1 MEFLTKF
8 NNFPTRRFA
17 GADFGNDLPGKSQAN
32 SRAIL
37 GPFSGHFQDII
48 RNQPLTKNRKWL
60 NINVL
65 P

>member
-32 SRAIL
+32 SRAN
-37 GPFSGHFQDII
+37 SRAII